1 MNTGWEA
8 GVHLAK
14 TYLTLSISCF
24 KFPKI
29 LPLGCSGGRAD
40 DDGVG
45 GAVVAVKDCE
55 GIDVDGGVDA
65 VFINELFA
73 VGAGTGTVT
82 AATPGCAA
90 FRQVTYAGLHQ

>member
-24 KFPKI
+24 KFPKR
-29 LPLGCSGGRAD
+29 LPVGCSGGRAD
-40 DDGVG
+40 DDWVG
-45 GAVVAVKDCE
+45 GAVVAVKDCD

-65 VFINELFA
+65 VFTDGLVLVLVITEA
-73 VGAGTGTVT
+73 VT